1 VILPPVAD
9 DGTALEHLVDVLG
22 PSVLRVLTSPGLDRG
37 VVRDVVIYD
46 VAEAPTLRPGD
57 VLLGVGL
64 VATSDNACRVVAEA
78 GSAGAAAVVVR
89 SREADLPHLR
99 RAATDS
105 GVTLIVLP
113 AAMRWEQISVLMRN
127 ALAVKPSDSRSDTMT
142 GDLFGFADA
151 LAAGVGG
158 AVTIEDAS
166 SHVLAYST
174 PHEED
179 LDPPRREAILGR
191 RVPEAYL
198 QHLKQGGV
206 FDALETSDEVV
217 RVDANAELGLR
228 HRLVVAVR
236 VNGELLGTI
245 WVQEGRVSLGA
256 EAEAA
261 LAQAARNAPGHLIR
275 AHSTGLTM
283 RQRREDSLRA
293 LLTADA
299 DATTAAEALGFDA
312 ELPCALLGVALD
324 SPGRLGTDHRAF
336 RRVDELLR
344 ARAMAF
350 RWLVASTLSGGRL
363 LVLVPEL
370 TGRRDRVEAAIER
383 LSTGL
388 CQDAERA
395 GVAVRIA
402 CGPWVP
408 RLADVAATTATVD
421 QILQLLAR
429 DPSRNRVASHASAR
443 AAVAVSHAM
452 AALAPVSELQQGAVA
467 TLLHHDLRHGTEYRA
482 TLAAWLE
489 SFGDNAL
496 AARSLNIHPNTV
508 RYRLQRIV
516 EVSGIRLEDP
526 DERLVAMLHLRL
538 TAGAHRLV
546 PRITP

>member
-1 VILPPVAD
+1 MLPLVPD
-9 DGTALEHLVDVLG
+9 NGTTLEHLVDVLG

-46 VAEAPTLRPGD
+46 VSDAPTLRPGD

-99 RAATDS
+99 RAATDN

-113 AAMRWEQISVLMRN
+113 AAMRWEQIGVLMRN
-127 ALAVKPSDSRSDTMT
+127 ALAVDPAGFQSDTTT

-151 LAAGVGG
+151 LAAAVGG
-158 AVTIEDAS
+158 AVTIEDAT

-174 PHEED
+174 PHEDE
-179 LDPPRREAILGR
+179 LDTPRREAILGR

-198 QHLKQGGV
+198 QHLQKGGV
-206 FDALETSDEVV
+206 FEALETSDAVV
-217 RVDANAELGLR
+217 RVDSNAGLGLR
-228 HRLVVAVR
+228 PRLVVAVR
-236 VNGELLGTI
+236 ANGELLGTI

-275 AHSTGLTM
+275 AHSTGLTL

-293 LLTADA
+293 LLTGHADV
-299 DATTAAEALGFDA
+299 TTAAEALGFDA
-312 ELPCALLGVALD
+312 DLACAVLGVAID
-324 SPGRLGTDHRAF
+324 SPSRLSSDHRAF
-336 RRVDELLR
+336 RRIDELLR

-350 RWLVASTLSGGRL
+350 RWIVASTVSAGRL

-370 TGRRDRVEAAIER
+370 TGRRDRVEGAVER
-383 LSTGL
+383 LATGL

-395 GVAVRIA
+395 GLAVRIA

-408 RLADVAATTATVD
+408 RLADAAGTTATVD
-421 QILQLLAR
+421 RILQLLAR
-429 DPSRNRVASHASAR
+429 DPSRSRVASYASAR

-467 TLLHHDLRHGTEYRA
+467 TLLDHDRRYGSDYRGTL
-482 TLAAWLE
+482 TAWLD
-489 SFGDNAL
+489 SLGDNAL
-496 AARSLNIHPNTV
+496 AARSLNVHPNTV

-516 EVSGIRLEDP
+516 EVSGIRLDDP

-538 TAGAHRLV
+538 AAGPHRHS
-546 PRITP
+546 P

>member
-1 VILPPVAD
+1 
-9 DGTALEHLVDVLG
+9 
-22 PSVLRVLTSPGLDRG
+22 
-37 VVRDVVIYD
+37 
-46 VAEAPTLRPGD
+46 
-57 VLLGVGL
+57 
-64 VATSDNACRVVAEA
+64 
-78 GSAGAAAVVVR
+78 VVR

-99 RAATDS
+99 RAATDN

-113 AAMRWEQISVLMRN
+113 AAMRWEQIGVLMRN
-127 ALAVKPSDSRSDTMT
+127 ALAVDPAGFQSDTTT

-151 LAAGVGG
+151 LAAAVGG
-158 AVTIEDAS
+158 AVTIEDAT

-174 PHEED
+174 PHEDE
-179 LDPPRREAILGR
+179 LDTPRREAILGR

-198 QHLKQGGV
+198 QHLQNGGI
-206 FDALETSDEVV
+206 FEALETSDAVV
-217 RVDANAELGLR
+217 RVDANAGLGLR
-228 HRLVVAVR
+228 PRLVVAVR
-236 VNGELLGTI
+236 ANGELLGTI
-245 WVQEGRVSLGA
+245 WVQEGRVSLGV

-275 AHSTGLTM
+275 AHSTGLTL

-293 LLTADA
+293 LLTGHADVTA
-299 DATTAAEALGFDA
+299 AAEALGFDA
-312 ELPCALLGVALD
+312 ELACAVLGVTLD

-350 RWLVASTLSGGRL
+350 RWIVASTVSAGRL

-370 TGRRDRVEAAIER
+370 TGRRDRVEAAVER
-383 LSTGL
+383 LATGL

-395 GVAVRIA
+395 GLAVRIA

-408 RLADVAATTATVD
+408 RLADAAGTTATVD
-421 QILQLLAR
+421 RILQLLAG
-429 DPSRNRVASHASAR
+429 DPSRSRVASYASAR

-467 TLLHHDLRHGTEYRA
+467 TLLDHDRRYGSDYRGTL
-482 TLAAWLE
+482 TAWLD

-496 AARSLNIHPNTV
+496 AARALDIHPNTV

-538 TAGAHRLV
+538 AAGPHRL
-546 PRITP
+546 TP